1 MVSIIRLLGVLLGA
15 FLISASPASVLAAS
29 QASGKIAGTVVD
41 QASGEPLPGATVVIE
56 GTTLGAAADVD
67 GDYVI
72 INVPPGVHTVRASMI
87 GFATVLQQD
96 VRVSIDRTTR
106 VDFSL
111 GEEIIQGEEV
121 IVTAVRPLVE
131 VDRTTSISYI
141 GAESIANLPV
151 QEVKDLLELQSGVAY
166 DAQGRLHLRGGRS
179 GEVAY
184 LVDGIPVTNQYSGG
198 SKIEIENS
206 WIQELQ
212 VISGVFNAEYGQAQ
226 SGVINIVTKSGSVSN
241 YSGSVGVYTGSYLT
255 SHPEVFN
262 GAERFRMDEY
272 NLEAS
277 IEGPLSF
284 LPGGSFFGNLR
295 FVSDDGWLYGE
306 RRALIGDTVPIQQ
319 YIQEA
324 QQSSS
329 DLDNLVGI
337 GIPDS
342 LMSGDRSLVA
352 MNPRQ
357 RLSGHGRVAF
367 QPMKD
372 LRGTYALFLNDQE
385 RKSYQD
391 SRRFSPD
398 GQPLTTERGANHL
411 MSLTYSASARTY
423 VQLGL
428 SYQTNTQSRS
438 LFSDPLDTRY
448 QGSAYSANGFSFG
461 GTSNSR
467 GEATNST
474 ALAKLQVESQVNGS
488 NLVKAGGQLQF
499 HRVEEFSQLTISDGP

>member
-41 QASGEPLPGATVVIE
+41 QASGEPLPGATVVIQ

-272 NLEAS
+272 NLE
-277 IEGPLSF
+277 
-284 LPGGSFFGNLR
+284 
-295 FVSDDGWLYGE
+295 
-306 RRALIGDTVPIQQ
+306 
-319 YIQEA
+319 
-324 QQSSS
+324 
-329 DLDNLVGI
+329 
-337 GIPDS
+337 
-342 LMSGDRSLVA
+342 
-352 MNPRQ
+352 
-357 RLSGHGRVAF
+357 
-367 QPMKD
+367 
-372 LRGTYALFLNDQE
+372 
-385 RKSYQD
+385 
-391 SRRFSPD
+391 
-398 GQPLTTERGANHL
+398 
-411 MSLTYSASARTY
+411 
-423 VQLGL
+423 
-428 SYQTNTQSRS
+428 
-438 LFSDPLDTRY
+438 
-448 QGSAYSANGFSFG
+448 
-461 GTSNSR
+461 
-467 GEATNST
+467 
-474 ALAKLQVESQVNGS
+474 
-488 NLVKAGGQLQF
+488 
-499 HRVEEFSQLTISDGP
+499 